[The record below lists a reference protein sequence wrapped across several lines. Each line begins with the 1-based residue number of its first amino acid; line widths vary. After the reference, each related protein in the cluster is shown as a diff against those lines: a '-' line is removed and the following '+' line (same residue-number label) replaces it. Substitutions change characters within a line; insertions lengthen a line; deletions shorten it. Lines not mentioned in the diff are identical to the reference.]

1 MVSAVAEADQMVI
14 TAIHAEPVVRVL
26 LDLDSDLR
34 DLEIA
39 TPSLDE
45 VLAELTGYSKEM
57 AA

>member
-1 MVSAVAEADQMVI
+1 VVSASAEADKMVI

-26 LDLDSDLR
+26 LDLDRDLSDL
-34 DLEIA
+34 EVA

-45 VLAELTGYSKEM
+45 VLLELTSDRRKV